1 MRAFEHLVALLVA
14 SGREIKRTD
23 LRAATALGLVMVI
36 GTLWEVVVNPGDIKL
51 WKGLLPRDDRTLKA
65 ELTRA
70 FLSYLSVERE
80 TRYLK
85 NGSRDFAS
93 PKAAHH

>member
-51 WKGLLPRDDRTLKA
+51 WKGLLPKDDKTLKA
-65 ELTRA
+65 ELTRS
-70 FLSYLSVERE
+70 FLSYLSAEQK
-80 TRYLK
+80 TR
-85 NGSRDFAS
+85 
-93 PKAAHH
+93 